1 MPRIFTKTVKEFQRT
16 YLQDKSHESGRHGP
30 LDNPQIIARVPA
42 QFGSYIL
49 MCLRDI
55 YQKFLA
61 KKRTVIRA
69 LAQVILMAEVRA
81 SIFIFPPHIPS
92 HWHSKMTHAL
102 IA

>member
-1 MPRIFTKTVKEFQRT
+1 MPQIFTKTVKEFQRT
-16 YLQDKSHESGRHGP
+16 YLQDKSHECGRYGP

-49 MCLRDI
+49 MFLWDI

-69 LAQVILMAEVRA
+69 VA
-81 SIFIFPPHIPS
+81 
-92 HWHSKMTHAL
+92 K
-102 IA
+102 